1 MRFAQFMASGAGR
14 GLRVAAGIIAIV
26 AGIAVLAMKGSVI
39 LGVVL
44 LADGALFAVVW
55 PAWLVVLAVRV
66 RVPFPAVQAPLF
78 GLVLTVAAWRSWA
91 SVWRASS
98 GAATGCR

>member
-14 GLRVAAGIIAIV
+14 GLRVAVGIIAIV

-44 LADGALFAVVW
+44 LAVGALFAVVGSINVC
-55 PAWLVVLAVRV
+55 PLAIYGG
-66 RVPFPAVQAPLF
+66 PF
-78 GLVLTVAAWRSWA
+78 
-91 SVWRASS
+91 S
-98 GAATGCR
+98 GRKVNPS

>member
-1 MRFAQFMASGAGR
+1 MMPEAGPRTRCGGAAGR
-14 GLRVAAGIIAIV
+14 
-26 AGIAVLAMKGSVI
+26 VLY
-39 LGVVL
+39 
-44 LADGALFAVVW
+44 GALFAVVW